1 MSSQIF
7 KKPIPNN
14 KLFDLLQKIS
24 ANKDNNTDNY
34 YLLNK
39 ACFKQ
44 MVYHNYLEDFCDS
57 IKEYY
62 HTSKLHYIERKL
74 DYSKFITIIRQLC
87 CYNKISYTSK
97 IVYNNST
104 YDIVY
109 YIYK

>member
-7 KKPIPNN
+7 KKPVPNEI
-14 KLFDLLQKIS
+14 LFDLLQKVS
-24 ANKDNNTDNY
+24 ANKDNNIDNY

-39 ACFKQ
+39 TCFKQ
-44 MVYHNYLEDFCDS
+44 MVYHNYLEDFRDT

-62 HTSKLHYIERKL
+62 HKSKLHYIERKL
-74 DYSKFITIIRQLC
+74 DYNKFITIIRQIC
-87 CYNKISYTSK
+87 SYNKISYTSK

-109 YIYK
+109 YIYM

>member
-7 KKPIPNN
+7 KKPVPNEI
-14 KLFDLLQKIS
+14 LFDLLQKIS
-24 ANKDNNTDNY
+24 ANKDNNIDNY

-39 ACFKQ
+39 TCFKQ
-44 MVYHNYLEDFCDS
+44 MVYHNYLEDFRDT

-62 HTSKLHYIERKL
+62 HKSKLHYIERKL
-74 DYSKFITIIRQLC
+74 DYNKFITIIRQVC
-87 CYNKISYTSK
+87 SYNKVSYTSK

>member
-7 KKPIPNN
+7 KKPVPNEI
-14 KLFDLLQKIS
+14 LFDLLQKVS
-24 ANKDNNTDNY
+24 ANKDNNIDNY

-39 ACFKQ
+39 TCFKQ
-44 MVYHNYLEDFCDS
+44 MVYHNYLEDFRDT

-62 HTSKLHYIERKL
+62 HKSKLHYIERKL
-74 DYSKFITIIRQLC
+74 DYNKFITIIRQLC
-87 CYNKISYTSK
+87 SFNKISYTSK

>member
-7 KKPIPNN
+7 KKPVPNEI
-14 KLFDLLQKIS
+14 LFDLLQKIS
-24 ANKDNNTDNY
+24 ANKDDNTDNY

-39 ACFKQ
+39 TCFKQ
-44 MVYHNYLEDFCDS
+44 MVYHNYLEDFCNS
-57 IKEYY
+57 IKEHY
-62 HTSKLHYIERKL
+62 HKSKLHYIERKL
-74 DYSKFITIIRQLC
+74 DYNKFITIIRQVC
-87 CYNKISYTSK
+87 SYNKVSYTSK